1 MTTSLTATTSS
12 QVAKALTA
20 ERRATGAVTFGI
32 VLTFVV
38 VVSETHAEAA
48 VTAARAA
55 STAHPCRVVAVVPGD
70 PDAPARLDAD
80 VSVGGESGPGEAV
93 VLRLS
98 GELIG
103 HADAVV
109 LPLLAPDTP
118 VVTWWAGPPPAYPAG
133 EPLGM
138 LASRRITDTYLAA
151 DPRESL
157 RRRARQ
163 YQPGD
168 TDLAWTR
175 DTLWR
180 SVVAAIVDA
189 LADPVV
195 SATVTTE
202 HGNPSAALIASWLM
216 TRLDIP
222 IVMVDGPGPAITA
235 IALTVGAP
243 DGPYEVRLSRPDGG
257 GALLAQ
263 PGHPDRQLPL
273 PIRSLPDL
281 LAEELSRLD
290 PDEPYADALAAVT
303 SVPDGSPDGAPV
315 TAAGARA
322 IAGAG
327 A

>member
-1 MTTSLTATTSS
+1 MTTFLEQTTSS
-12 QVAKALTA
+12 QVAKALSA
-20 ERRATGAVTFGI
+20 ERRATGAVTFGL

-38 VVSETHAEAA
+38 VVSDAHAEET
-48 VTAARAA
+48 VNAARAA
-55 STAHPCRVVAVVPGD
+55 STAHPCRIVAVVPGD
-70 PDAPARLDAD
+70 PDAAPRLDAE

-98 GELIG
+98 GELIE

-138 LASRRITDTYLAA
+138 LASRRITDTYLAE
-151 DPRESL
+151 DPRASL

-180 SVVAAIVDA
+180 SVLAAVVDA
-189 LADPVV
+189 LPDPVIG
-195 SATVTTE
+195 ATVVTE

-222 IVMVDGPGPAITA
+222 VGVQDGPGPAITS
-235 IALTVGAP
+235 IVLSVGSP
-243 DGPYEVRLSRPDGG
+243 DGPHEVRLSRPDGNS
-257 GALLAQ
+257 AILRQ
-263 PGHPDRQLPL
+263 PGQPDRQLPL
-273 PIRSLPDL
+273 PIRSLPEL

-290 PDEPYADALAAVT
+290 ADEPYADALAAIM
-303 SVPDGSPDGAPV
+303 SVPEGSPEGTFLEAS
-315 TAAGARA
+315 A
-322 IAGAG
+322 
-327 A
+327 